1 MRTYEFTFLTK
12 EKEDSKEAD
21 ALIKEL
27 KGKVKNKVEWG
38 EKSLAYPIK
47 RLKKAWYFTYTID
60 FDEKNLDKFKQK
72 LNFSEKIL
80 RYLLL
85 KIEK

>member
-12 EKEDSKEAD
+12 KKETAKEAE

-27 KGKVKNKVEWG
+27 KGKIKNKVEWG
-38 EKSLAYPIK
+38 ERTLAYPIK
-47 RLKKAWYFTYTID
+47 RLKKAWYFTYTVD
-60 FDEKNLDKFKQK
+60 LDENTLEEFKQK

>member
-12 EKEDSKEAD
+12 EKEEKKEVED
-21 ALIKEL
+21 LIKKF
-27 KGKVKNKVEWG
+27 KGKILNKIEWG
-38 EKSLAYPIK
+38 QKTLSYPIK
-47 RLKKAWYFTYTID
+47 RLKKAWYFIYTIS
-60 FDEKNLDKFKQK
+60 FDEKKLDEFKQK